1 MFSTVHPPEVS
12 VTPAEVEVRK
22 GDNVEFIC
30 SATGM
35 GANNFTYQ
43 WFLND
48 LPVAVQAMP
57 TLVINDVT
65 ESDTG
70 DYVCFVRNPYGGIGQ
85 SGVARLI
92 IGK

>member
-12 VTPAEVEVRK
+12 VTLAEVEVRK

>member
-1 MFSTVHPPEVS
+1 MS

-48 LPVAVQAMP
+48 LPVAVKAMP
-57 TLVINDVT
+57 TLVIDDVT
-65 ESDTG
+65 ENNTG
-70 DYVCFVRNPYGGIGQ
+70 DYVCFVRNRYGGIGQ

>member
-1 MFSTVHPPEVS
+1 MS

-35 GANNFTYQ
+35 GASNFTYQ

>member
-1 MFSTVHPPEVS
+1 MFSTVHSPEVS

-22 GDNVEFIC
+22 GDNVQFIC
-30 SATGM
+30 LATGL

-48 LPVAVQAMP
+48 LPVAVQAMS
-57 TLVINDVT
+57 TLVVNDIT
-65 ESDTG
+65 ENDTG
-70 DYVCFVRNPYGGIGQ
+70 DYVCYVRNPYGGIGQ

-92 IGK
+92 LGK

>member
-1 MFSTVHPPEVS
+1 MS